1 MGLVGKEGIP
11 LQPYHCDSLCPLH
24 HQCSCGCGG
33 GGGEEAP
40 WGVVFI
46 VFVVV
51 GDGYDNY
58 NGMVTALQCQ
68 G

>member
-1 MGLVGKEGIP
+1 MDKFENFAMGLVGKEGIP

-40 WGVVFI
+40 WGRHWDEDYESFEEA
-46 VFVVV
+46 
-51 GDGYDNY
+51 DDE
-58 NGMVTALQCQ
+58 QQ
-68 G
+68 